1 MCRMRNKITSLLI
14 EEKAD
19 QRIQFYLSLDL
30 LKVNRA
36 CVCQD
41 NATDALVYLKK
52 NTGFVPD
59 YIFISSAIPVTQAAL
74 FIKQLRKLKGM
85 TRVPVLHFAARA
97 EQLPAFEL
105 YAAGFADSLL
115 KQPDIYYLRDALKA
129 IFEKDY
135 HPAKTAEEAPMLN
148 NVASLIKEM
157 LQDSVT
163 NIDTPHRLSA

>member
-1 MCRMRNKITSLLI
+1 MRNKITSLLI

-41 NATDALVYLKK
+41 NATDAIVYLKK

-59 YIFISSAIPVTQAAL
+59 YIFISSAIPVTHAAL

-85 TRVPVLHFAARA
+85 ATVPVLHFTTRA

-105 YAAGFADSLL
+105 NAAGFADSLV
-115 KQPDIYYLRDALKA
+115 KQPDIYYLRDALKE

-135 HPAKTAEEAPMLN
+135 HLAKTAEEAPILN
-148 NVASLIKEM
+148 NVASMIKEM

-163 NIDTPHRLSA
+163 NIEAPHRLSA

>member
-1 MCRMRNKITSLLI
+1 MRNKITSLLI

-41 NATDALVYLKK
+41 NATDALVYLQK

-59 YIFISSAIPVTQAAL
+59 YIFISSSIPVTQAAV

-85 TRVPVLHFAARA
+85 ATVPVLHFAARA

-105 YAAGFADSLL
+105 YAAGFTDSLV

-129 IFEKDY
+129 ILEKDY

-163 NIDTPHRLSA
+163 NIETPHRLSA